1 VSRVD
6 HLVEEFSEQNLLLQ
20 MLLGVLSE
28 TDRVAR
34 LLPRPKL
41 RAVRPSAVRSVDGFV
56 AALLGIVSFRQQIQI
71 ELSADSTVRNE
82 NDAGPTPA
90 ATDISPD
97 SRRRR
102 RHTIREL
109 MR

>member
-1 VSRVD
+1 MSRVD

-34 LLPRPKL
+34 LLPEPKA
-41 RAVRPSAVRSVDGFV
+41 RTVTSAVPIVDGFA
-56 AALLGIVSFRQQIQI
+56 AALLGIVSFRQQIQVA
-71 ELSADSTVRNE
+71 LSAESSPRQNVARRR
-82 NDAGPTPA
+82 AQPL
-90 ATDISPD
+90 DISAD
-97 SRRRR
+97 RRRRR
-102 RHTIREL
+102 RHRIREL

>member
-34 LLPRPKL
+34 LLPAPKV
-41 RAVRPSAVRSVDGFV
+41 RAVTSSALPIVDGFV
-56 AALLGIVSFRQQIQI
+56 AALLGIVSFRQQIQMAV
-71 ELSADSTVRNE
+71 SAESMLRNE
-82 NDAGPTPA
+82 NDPGPGPLA
-90 ATDISPD
+90 IDIRPD
-97 SRRRR
+97 SRRRQR
-102 RHTIREL
+102 RTIRQL

>member
-1 VSRVD
+1 VNRVD

-20 MLLGVLSE
+20 MLLGILSE
-28 TDRVAR
+28 TERVTR
-34 LLPRPKL
+34 LLPEPKV
-41 RAVRPSAVRSVDGFV
+41 RAVKPSTVPMVDGFV
-56 AALLGIVSFRQQIQI
+56 AALLGIVSFRQQIHVA
-71 ELSADSTVRNE
+71 LSAESPLRHE
-82 NDAGPTPA
+82 NGAGPAPP